1 MEQHWIQTM
10 LSAPLNFISFLL
22 PQQRLHSIQKSFDW
36 MGQRKAG
43 EWMKID
49 EINWICSSI
58 SSLSLFLMAQCGPTK
73 QRWDEWACRGN
84 LSCLG
89 APLVCLLSAPST
101 IFSISLQ
108 RKLTAAKTN
117 CATFISFNSTN
128 CFHFVQSIVSL
139 GLLSWLCLFLSPAR
153 NQPNQMKM
161 FHWFVEGARQPTIQL
176 LSLFLTALWR
186 ADKIKRKLMDL
197 PRSCCCLVC
206 RLRRAG
212 NANQTIN

>member
-1 MEQHWIQTM
+1 MVSLNYFYKKEDWFNGAQSKREKGRKVNQPFQHSLQWMLCEWIDW
-10 LSAPLNFISFLL
+10 FLFF
-22 PQQRLHSIQKSFDW
+22 PERNQQLIQKSFDQL
-36 MGQRKAG
+36 MEEQG
-43 EWMKID
+43 
-49 EINWICSSI
+49 NLSSI

-139 GLLSWLCLFLSPAR
+139 GLLSWLCL
-153 NQPNQMKM
+153 
-161 FHWFVEGARQPTIQL
+161 
-176 LSLFLTALWR
+176 LFLAEPLAVPPPITHQSSKSQSKPQPPLNQLKELVGCAGSTF
-186 ADKIKRKLMDL
+186 IK
-197 PRSCCCLVC
+197 
-206 RLRRAG
+206 
-212 NANQTIN
+212 